1 MLNILTRSILSGFDS
16 LGKSRQLRRNSHLKV
31 IQLIS
36 KQILLSISKKNI
48 WTDFKSNSLI
58 FEQGIFGSTQ
68 KK

>member
-36 KQILLSISKKNI
+36 KQILLSISNKKI
-48 WTDFKSNSLI
+48 FQLI
-58 FEQGIFGSTQ
+58 SKVIL
-68 KK
+68 